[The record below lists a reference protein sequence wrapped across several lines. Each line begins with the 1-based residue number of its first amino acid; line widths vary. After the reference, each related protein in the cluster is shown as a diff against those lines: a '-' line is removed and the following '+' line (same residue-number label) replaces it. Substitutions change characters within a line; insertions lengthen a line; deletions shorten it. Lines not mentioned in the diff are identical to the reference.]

1 VRRLLRL
8 LHPAAEADRAVVHPR
23 HQEIERAALRMLV
36 KAGMDGHA
44 RLWPNPLVANRKP
57 ALLIQVDKAS
67 RRFSQVALGLLGEYC
82 STYVQRHFEL
92 ELEGVFWSIHPEAD
106 MAEALS
112 ACGPT
117 TLGYLVE
124 ETHGLMASEEMT
136 LERLAQLSDDIQHA
150 IQDQLDAGLLAKQ
163 TRTAIKNRRDERGLR
178 G

>member
-1 VRRLLRL
+1 MRRLLRL
-8 LHPAAEADRAVVHPR
+8 LHLVAEADRAVVHPR

-44 RLWPNPLVANRKP
+44 RLWPNPLMAHRKP

-67 RRFSQVALGLLGEYC
+67 RRFSQVALGLLGDYC
-82 STYVQRHFEL
+82 ITYVAQHFEL
-92 ELEGVFWSIHPEAD
+92 ELDRVFWSIHPEAD
-106 MAEALS
+106 LAEALS

-124 ETHGLMASEEMT
+124 ETHGLLESEAMT
-136 LERLAQLSDDIQHA
+136 LERLAQLSDDIQHE
-150 IQDQLDAGLLAKQ
+150 IQGQLDADVLAQK
-163 TRTAIKNRRDERGLR
+163 TRAAIQNRRNERGLR